1 MATVTSPNE
10 TYTPEQYLDLEVE
23 SDIRNEYRDGIIGPM
38 TGGTPEHNK
47 IASALNALLWFS
59 VREQP
64 YSVFVTDQ
72 RLWIP
77 AVNLYTYPDV
87 MVIADPVELK
97 PGRKDTV
104 TNPLLLAEIL
114 SESTKNYDRGE
125 KFESYRTI
133 ATFQEYLLIDQKRP
147 YVEHSVKQAEDQWL
161 MTEYR
166 SLNDRIQLISVP
178 AELNLK
184 DLYAGVMATN
194 D

>member
-23 SDIRNEYRDGIIGPM
+23 SDIRNEYRDGIIVPM

-125 KFESYRTI
+125 KFEAYRTI

-194 D
+194 G